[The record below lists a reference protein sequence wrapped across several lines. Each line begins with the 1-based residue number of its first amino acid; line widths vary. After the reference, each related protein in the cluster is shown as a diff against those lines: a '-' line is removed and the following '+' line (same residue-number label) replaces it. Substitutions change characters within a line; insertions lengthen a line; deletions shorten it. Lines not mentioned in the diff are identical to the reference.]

1 MTGSTTTQSVTEQL
15 RVKVLDGEF
24 PPGSRLQERA
34 LAQLLSVSRTPVRDA
49 LQVLA
54 GEGLL
59 EYSPHSGYV
68 VRRFGLTDVLHAF
81 DMRIAL
87 EGMAC
92 RTLNGQGISAGTVES
107 LTANLDRAAEVVE
120 HGEWSA
126 ERQGRWLDLNLDF
139 HDTILA
145 AAANPYLVQG
155 VEQARRAARIHDA
168 ALHRGGHGE
177 LALWFTHDEVRQ
189 ALADHRRIVHALVE
203 GPPDR
208 AEFLMREHILTNREQ
223 IRRHGAGKDRG
234 NGSERA

>member
-24 PPGSRLQERA
+24 PLGSRLQERT

-59 EYSPHSGYV
+59 DYSPHSGYV

-92 RTLNGQGISAGTVES
+92 RTLTGQGISTGTMEL

-120 HGEWSA
+120 QGEWSA

-139 HDTILA
+139 HNTILA
-145 AAANPYLVQG
+145 AAGNPYLVQG

-168 ALHRGGHGE
+168 AVHRGRGE
-177 LALWFTHDEVRQ
+177 LARWFTHDEVRQ

-223 IRRHGAGKDRG
+223 IRRHGARSAPGAG
-234 NGSERA
+234 PERV